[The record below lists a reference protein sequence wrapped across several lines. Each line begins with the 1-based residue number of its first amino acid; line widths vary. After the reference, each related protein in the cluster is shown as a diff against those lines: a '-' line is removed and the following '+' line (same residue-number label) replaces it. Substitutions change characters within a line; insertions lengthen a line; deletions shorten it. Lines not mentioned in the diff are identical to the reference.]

1 MEYVIGILIGVFIT
15 SIVWFIILK
24 RLKSKV
30 NIIGDLFTKQDP
42 EDGEI
47 YIFMQLEN
55 CSPNDVLTMD
65 KVVLTVRH
73 ETVEKATDAKNTSP

>member
-1 MEYVIGILIGVFIT
+1 MNTVFVLIT
-15 SIVWFIILK
+15 SIVSITCALVAIL
-24 RLKSKV
+24 L
-30 NIIGDLFTKQDP
+30 NIRQQEKNNTIGELFVKQDP

-55 CSPNDVLTMD
+55 RSPNDVLTMD

-73 ETVEKATDAKNTSP
+73 ETAEKATDA

>member
-1 MEYVIGILIGVFIT
+1 MNIVFVLITFIFSIICALVSILLNIKIRQQEKNNTIGE
-15 SIVWFIILK
+15 
-24 RLKSKV
+24 
-30 NIIGDLFTKQDP
+30 LFVKKDP
-42 EDGEI
+42 DDGEI

-73 ETVEKATDAKNTSP
+73 EIVEKATDA